1 MRKSVVIFLLLF
13 SIVAL
18 KAQDSKVENGRV
30 RYAFETKE
38 ITQQEAQSLVGKS
51 INLWTYVYFSHEFAD
66 QGYITVSDG
75 IVTKSMLGQQSC
87 SQSFSIV
94 DENQDPLSTGGV
106 VKISPPFG
114 RPCDGHNFY
123 QSGETGFVQNFT
135 FKEACPDW
143 AYMLI
148 TKENNALN
156 TYFEAVEYE
165 GEIWYRA
172 KMYQVTFEYLKAE
185 SFYVSFF
192 SGDPRDGIADGA
204 SNMNL
209 VYGMSGSYNPLYWGT
224 YQTGGQDWTEGA
236 GLSQVSHPNIEPG
249 IMGFISGGVK
259 IVSGLEG
266 SLSMNKA
273 CPGQDLTGALTGL
286 TYPSGKSMTDCQLKF
301 ALKGTGA
308 SVECDIEY
316 ATDIIFDQDP
326 SLVSKDSYVVT
337 LYSKAF
343 SKCPSADSLIL
354 YITEGD
360 NQLRLSAPVSFYP
373 SFDAK
378 IAFSL
383 ESSGTALTASIFSKS
398 EETRD
403 GYAMIEGISDG
414 SSIFSKLICSYPESG
429 NNPSVDNF
437 QSCGI
442 FTGSSF
448 AVQNSKLFWSSTS
461 DGSFKQVPGDPFIAA
476 YASPKFTVKE
486 GFYYMTYET
495 VEGGCEYHTDTVAI
509 FFPEPLPTPVLTI
522 NLLSASGQCAE
533 SFSAEAT
540 VGDVVPDRW
549 RWVVRSEDATTSFDE
564 ELGILEIDPS
574 LTAPL
579 KNTNGGNARGFVF
592 YTSPQSSDTKTRTV
606 PPVSWI
612 GSNSGNSSFVKI
624 VFNNKDAVIPSAP
637 VWPDD
642 TKNDSDLD
650 QGLTADPTDLSYT
663 NKFFYVQYEKDGV
676 WSPWAVA
683 VPNTKSST
691 LPESFSSGISVASG
705 LNRDGACS
713 EKGVDTIVNEGE
725 QVSFRYLGTPA
736 GPFAPWGSTISEF
749 YFIWQFSVDNGHSWK
764 TWAKSTYESSDIK
777 TYTCAENV
785 NVPIRFVE
793 SPSRRITQDELHRV
807 YLLAKSGCVERYLGA
822 QDDAIPMLSG
832 QYFVDSVFVTV
843 IKDVNAGRIEGPTT
857 ACADGSLSL
866 SLTGYDKTEVT
877 DENIQWQILEEGGSY
892 VDIPGVTGPTF
903 PNAETLFKGTE
914 TEYYAGKE
922 YTFQVKLTPKSGDPI
937 FTQPHT
943 VKVYLAKSYTTGL
956 ILPDGVD
963 KQDTIAGYCFNDL
976 TGAKIGAFNQ
986 DVELDA
992 AAEGAQKW
1000 QIQKS
1005 NVMGHEPTF
1014 GVPSESSG
1022 QTVSEAVPFSTGVN
1036 SYRIVYFNHGC
1047 QSIGDTLFVKKNEE
1061 VSVPV
1066 LSGDNTTMSPAC
1078 KGSITLEAS
1087 SSGADG
1093 YEWKLPAE
1101 GAATPAPTEI
1111 QVETSGTLTS
1121 VFPISSATIPS
1132 PQLLSSDG
1140 VSVRAY
1146 KVFGREMSTN
1156 KCFSNPKTGYVYT
1169 KECTSVAPVP
1179 TETSVCKNT
1188 VFGLTWAEEFVQ
1200 TNCTLQY
1207 ATSNGDGASWS
1218 DLTFTEHY
1226 TFSYSD
1232 PTTTIT
1238 FTDVAPVVTSPGT
1251 YYFRIVKDGVNSLA
1265 SVAVTVNPNPVI
1277 TAGDLSITPNPVC
1290 VGEEVDFALAS
1301 VTPEGCTFSWTKDA
1315 APLSGWNTSTQTI
1328 SSVSEGDAGEY
1339 KATINYTDAKGCV
1352 ATPVEKSASLTVNPL
1367 PEKPVVTMKEST
1379 LGQLCV
1385 GGTATIEADVTNN
1398 NSGDFTLEYKW
1409 YKESGT
1415 LVATTSGPQLTFGP
1429 SGADVSTSAS
1439 AGSTDYYLVVTVKNN
1454 ATGCSIS
1461 SDVPAQKTSVEII
1474 TCGESTISD
1483 VEACPSDDVKTL
1495 TLTYGNPLPTS
1506 VEWQVEKTYN
1516 NEDWEAAQ
1524 GTSSCDGPISGTT
1537 CTFTP
1542 DPKPTQTTRYR
1553 AVVTTGGVVSYKVA
1567 TYTVKAAPNPGS
1579 VTVSGYTSALCAGAE
1594 LTLTAAPATDESGS
1608 GVTYSYNWTGPE
1620 PFTGSGASLSK
1631 TVTEANNG
1639 QQYSVKMT
1647 ATLGTT
1653 GCSVTLT
1660 GKSDAVT
1667 VNPLPADFTINGLD
1681 NATVCAGANHT
1692 FTATLDPAT
1701 IDGGG
1706 YKYNWTEKD
1715 QSSSLGTGLSYE
1727 VSNAQATK
1735 TYTLTVTAETGSGCV
1750 RTKSKD
1756 VTLTVNP
1763 IPSVSGA
1770 AITAA
1775 PESGKICDGNEFT
1788 LTASATVSNGSNPTY
1803 VWYHAAPADT
1813 AGKAIAGQNSNQLK
1827 QIASDA
1833 TMGDYTVR
1841 ITYSQGDCQA
1851 SAVATINVKMADKA
1865 VAPSDV
1871 AIIPENPTVCEG
1883 SDIILTATHTETDG
1897 QEYSYSWT
1905 GPSSFSA
1912 STKDATIS
1920 DATSAKAGDY
1930 KVVVTA
1936 TNETSGC
1943 EAVAEEA
1950 KATLKVNPLPA
1961 EPQISG
1967 IDNLSECAGVD
1978 VTFTP
1983 TVSDGT
1989 GTPVEDTYT
1998 VTYKWSHGSDSISN
2012 TKDLAL
2018 EKIDDGDKGT
2028 YTLQVTFTHKTT
2040 GCQSSAS
2047 KNITLTVNALPVTGG
2062 ETISGPESPV
2072 CEEGEI
2078 SLTVTPNDKNS
2089 GSISYRWYKGS
2100 TSGAKDKLVGGNS
2113 ATLTIS
2119 NASSA
2124 DAGYY
2129 SVVVIYGAGT
2139 CTDSVQVR
2147 YEQEITVN
2155 PKPAITSLQD
2165 ETGKTSQSVCIN
2177 ALPET
2182 FPTLNLTVA
2191 SGSVEKWQ
2199 VNKGSGYEDLAAAGT
2214 KTTYQIKKDD
2224 LAIPGTT
2231 TFKAIVGNAGCAS
2244 VEAAYTYT
2252 VNDTVNLSGVAIADN
2267 SSSDWCVEKGGN
2279 VTLSLSGLNA
2289 GTATPTYQWY
2299 KDGAAIDGATSAT
2312 YDVVRSM
2319 ANNGSYSCKVSLTG
2333 SAEDGSCTSQVM
2345 VPALAVNFT
2354 ICDTENLEPTDPMDP
2369 DVADDQP
2376 LVAVCESE
2384 ATTSTSSVTY
2394 EPTVDVASI
2403 SKIQWMYYASKPSGS
2418 EVGTALGLEITGD
2431 QLTGSYVLSAK
2442 DVFAAISG
2450 DASTKVPGN
2459 YYVRAQVTRGT
2470 QVSYTSTYQFV
2481 FLENAT
2487 KLSVDPEPDKQTVCQ
2502 GTEVEF
2508 QLIVSKPEAPSVS
2521 PDYDGFGL
2529 TGITSDN
2536 LKYLWTVPSGATP
2549 PGSES
2554 SSCTAVTGKEV
2565 VDAEYSAKVV
2575 SQFTYA
2581 FGESFKKSCPTTS
2594 EPAVYQLTVLGKP
2607 QIDKFVDAE
2616 SHTSSVICSS
2626 SETYPKLTATVS
2638 KGSVVRWERKLST
2651 ESDWKTIDAAPTNL
2665 NYQLVEAD
2673 VTKPGAKATEA
2684 VVNQYRIVVDNGAC
2698 DSVTATY
2705 TLTVNPVSVAGT
2717 ITADKGGKYCDI
2729 SEIKVTAADVV
2740 NPSGKPLVWTVYN
2753 KNEISDGNKVLS
2765 QEGASFTYSGALLTP
2780 GNTYYV
2786 GYTVPGLDPCGDVNS
2801 ALVEIKVFAAI
2812 AKPTVEISSANV
2824 CQGSGVTISVTEVA
2838 GLTYK
2843 LISSTSSE
2851 FAEGTTTE
2859 YADGSSAE
2867 GKTTFTYT
2875 ASDPGTVY
2883 FKVVATDESY
2893 TGDGSCGQAESR
2905 SLTLKV
2911 DATSEAGVLDYDAPN
2926 AGSDPLEIKVSETA
2940 GMTTTGSTGQ
2950 LTWIKSSGD
2959 EDHDRVWSQLAGSA
2973 NTHSHA
2979 FAAADMHYTY
2989 FRVVAKNGVCP
3000 ADTSNE
3006 IKAHVTVG
3014 STPWLEATHA
3024 GGNNI
3029 CITSDVALTVKVP
3042 DAVSS
3047 EFQWKDVQ
3055 WERRGPKA
3063 TNSFTD
3069 DDAWE
3074 STTME
3079 GTLSSSAPNVTQDVE
3094 ASGSGYYQYR
3104 FSYKLS
3110 AGGEAAWSNSFTV
3123 KVDAASVA
3131 GTLTADPAAVCE
3143 GSTVLPTLKVTGQTG
3158 NITTVLYGTSDSDV
3172 STVKASGGNYP
3183 AGNIYQVPSQV
3194 TNTGYYAIKVKNGV
3208 CPETTSTPVQVTI
3221 HAKPVAG
3228 TIEGNDV
3235 LCYNDDG
3242 TITLSL
3248 SGNSGSEIKWLQAPS
3263 QKGQYTPV
3271 STGATY
3277 QVGSLADRVWIKA
3290 AVAGT
3295 DGLCAADTT
3304 PVVAVRIYD
3313 TLKITQQPTDVKV
3326 VGTGTKATFTVAA
3339 ATAGLTYG
3347 DGSDKFT
3354 TVSVKSYQWQKWD
3367 VDTWSNLSDGDDYSN
3382 VTTATLTVSNAET
3395 HAGELYRCVVT
3406 SDPCDRPVVSGQA
3419 TITANAALDPGTTEA
3434 LTESGCYYE
3443 GHQAV
3448 YFVKDADGEGTLTF
3462 DWYIHTAAGW
3472 KKLSDVPGLA
3482 GKFTLNT
3489 KGDTVTFTNIT
3500 DLTSQNI
3507 TAIKACVK
3515 DDNNTECDPSGTGS
3529 NFSTEA
3535 DVCWPPTGK
3544 PSYSLTDS
3552 LAVCSNAVAPVEY
3565 TFNVSNKGSVTNT
3578 YKYYYKLPTAP
3589 DYTEFSSTTN
3599 IPDGSGKNLNV
3610 TAADGGITVN
3620 SGFDLVFD
3628 KLQFKV
3634 EVFSSYN
3641 TGIDTTLYA
3650 VLRVDAPLTITEA
3663 ATDVVVCEGSDFSFT
3678 TGFERANADFQTQV
3692 SSQWFYVES
3701 GETSKGA
3708 GELVMEGN
3716 TGSATYNGTAAS
3728 PADNGTWKV
3737 KLGTEVCPASVSD
3750 EVELTVKTVP
3760 VVEGDITVSGSDVC
3774 EGTAIT
3780 LTAEITEGATPTTYK
3795 VVWQKEKGADN
3806 WVDVD
3811 VTGNTDS
3818 IEVNSTTGSSANSVL
3833 SLKKGSAK
3841 DAGKYRVVV
3850 EVTETSLG
3858 ECTGKQSMAEAE
3870 VHIKIAPVVK
3880 LSPEGNVFAKEGA
3893 STTVNTQIVDV
3904 ASLGYDPAYVSM
3916 DAITKYQWFI
3926 QLPGEDSYTEFTD
3939 AASQFT
3945 DFITSQPDALSISFN
3960 GVMDNDSTLFYVTV
3974 TGGCGT
3980 HTTAADTLRVNNKF
3994 GISGV
3999 DVAGNPVCTNDEDAA
4014 FTVTVRTN
4022 IPAKEDAINWE
4033 VFTDAGTSW
4042 NPVAAGDVPGQAGAS
4057 YAFDN
4062 SVPSTYKLIVN
4073 RPTYAM
4079 NGWKYRLSLTDGT
4092 DSDNTEAHQGI
4103 VLQVLQPV
4111 AFTCADD
4118 QVLSK
4123 TEPVVVVGGVPASS
4137 VLTANG
4143 ECLPGS
4149 APDFNGYTLGFWQ
4162 MAPKESSYTQVS
4174 TGNSNEYTFSSAADS
4189 GMYNFMF
4196 VMSNV
4201 CGADTAYDSVM
4212 AIKPILPDTD
4222 GDGGSNVAIEKQP
4235 EDPADPDVTPGEEVE
4250 RVESQPDVNDGNIEI
4265 TVCEDRQ
4272 LAIVAPY
4279 TGGPVFSDKWQ
4290 VKTSAG
4296 GEFSDLTI
4304 VYPYSLKGDTLLI
4317 NPVATD
4323 IEGYVFRRY
4332 FDMPGNVKDTVSKT
4346 ITVHVNQLP
4355 DITGVTVE
4363 VTDVTTTPALEP
4375 GQAKPGSTLK
4385 LTAKNTESLVGVTKY
4400 CFYQVVPGKDT
4411 IELTSVGG
4419 SNTNCSASNE
4429 ITFTDEATVADH
4441 DSTLYMVR
4449 VYNECG
4455 FSESPLALLRV
4466 FDTLV
4471 VDWIPDTIVKP
4482 TPGSDWTIDSMTDY
4496 KVGDLIVE
4504 QSPMPGDET
4513 TVAAYMFACE
4523 ETVIV
4528 LSDTTVRGFRN
4539 PNGTGG
4545 KNPSFWQFRTDTL
4558 QPWKELRVDDPQ
4570 FGGINIEIDEE
4581 TGTAS
4586 FQVGT
4591 AMNGWQFRGVGV
4603 NDLYS
4608 DTTMPLTLFVLPVL
4622 EEGDL
4627 VLTPNEFLFCG
4638 EGEAEFVLSEVSG
4651 ADLSKFDIQWEVDSN
4666 STNQWVVVPQL
4677 KDSLRFDVGLVDTS
4691 YNNFKVRAVV
4701 SSQCAEDTVEGI
4713 IKVSTPL
4720 APSVV
4725 LSGDD
4730 TPCLGDTLRWVATP
4744 HNGGTAPEY
4753 VWSLNGKEL
4762 DTVDGNVLTL
4772 PDMPAGTYEI
4782 HVKML
4787 ADASDACIY
4796 PEQAEADTVVFI
4808 MSPASILAHAA
4819 DSSLKVGE
4827 STYLWVE
4834 SDSAMESI
4842 LWTPAQWLETD
4853 NEDTVNTLPFDHPGE
4868 YDFVVE
4874 VSTSYGCIST
4884 DTVTVEVQS
4893 NLVLDSI
4900 GTDNITPP
4908 AKPNQG
4914 GEYPGFPED
4923 GFDFDLDRGWPSLTF
4938 YGDTAEIWVCPGNQA
4953 LINLAFSGN
4962 EDDLTYTW
4970 THSGT
4975 ASLVYPADAQ
4985 VGDSISTPD
4994 SIFVFFF
5001 PDSTTRELNCQV
5013 EDAYGTTIDVV
5024 ILVNYYQPQMTY
5036 IEVNPKVTTGKYFTN
5051 QAVYFHAK
5059 PKRYEEYHWM
5069 KVLSGTVVDE
5079 QLGSKDVMATSFELP
5094 AEEDNEIWLSVV
5106 DENGCRIWDSVH
5118 VNLLEM
5124 PNVMILND
5132 PSRAVEGVIFPEFQV
5147 EVTNTWGLCV
5157 KTFEQRNGNG
5167 SNKGWDGRTPSGTF
5181 VQAGTYYYRVKI
5193 PTLDGFTIVKGAV
5206 TVINK

>member
-1 MRKSVVIFLLLF
+1 MRKSVAIFLLLF

-75 IVTKSMLGQQSC
+75 IVTKSMLRQQSC

-106 VKISPPFG
+106 VKIAPPFG
-114 RPCDGHNFY
+114 RSCDGHNFY
-123 QSGETGFVQNFT
+123 QSGETGFVQNFS

-148 TKENNALN
+148 TDQNNALN

-209 VYGMSGSYNPLYWGT
+209 AYGVSGSYNPLYWGT

-273 CPGQDLTGALTGL
+273 CYGEDVAGVISGL
-286 TYPSGKSMTDCQLKF
+286 TLPSGDTWKDYTVTYQVKKS
-301 ALKGTGA
+301 AG
-308 SVECDIEY
+308 SVSLNY
-316 ATDIIFDQDP
+316 GTDITLSPDP
-326 SLVSKDSYVVT
+326 STVTSPTYNVT
-337 LYSKAF
+337 LA
-343 SKCPSADSLIL
+343 SAIAKQCVTGDSLI
-354 YITEGD
+354 ITLTKGESS
-360 NQLRLSAPVSFYP
+360 LRMAAELSFYTHL
-373 SFDAK
+373 DLLL
-378 IAFSL
+378 AFSDATGSDL
-383 ESSGTALTASIFSKS
+383 VINPIYDKTESSPYSEISVLEGTELVGKV
-398 EETRD
+398 
-403 GYAMIEGISDG
+403 
-414 SSIFSKLICSYPESG
+414 LCSYPTSSNKPGYNEI
-429 NNPSVDNF
+429 
-437 QSCGI
+437 SCYYVKN
-442 FTGSSF
+442 
-448 AVQNSKLFWSSTS
+448 VQKVSEYLISASELYYSSTP
-461 DGSFKQVPGDPFIAA
+461 DGVYTSVAEPNTSWVMLTKPFL
-476 YASPKFTVKE
+476 VKE
-486 GFYYMTYET
+486 GYYYIKSTL
-495 VEGGCEYHTDTVAI
+495 VEGGC
-509 FFPEPLPTPVLTI
+509 
-522 NLLSASGQCAE
+522 
-533 SFSAEAT
+533 
-540 VGDVVPDRW
+540 
-549 RWVVRSEDATTSFDE
+549 
-564 ELGILEIDPS
+564 
-574 LTAPL
+574 
-579 KNTNGGNARGFVF
+579 
-592 YTSPQSSDTKTRTV
+592 
-606 PPVSWI
+606 
-612 GSNSGNSSFVKI
+612 
-624 VFNNKDAVIPSAP
+624 
-637 VWPDD
+637 
-642 TKNDSDLD
+642 
-650 QGLTADPTDLSYT
+650 
-663 NKFFYVQYEKDGV
+663 
-676 WSPWAVA
+676 
-683 VPNTKSST
+683 
-691 LPESFSSGISVASG
+691 
-705 LNRDGACS
+705 
-713 EKGVDTIVNEGE
+713 
-725 QVSFRYLGTPA
+725 
-736 GPFAPWGSTISEF
+736 
-749 YFIWQFSVDNGHSWK
+749 
-764 TWAKSTYESSDIK
+764 
-777 TYTCAENV
+777 
-785 NVPIRFVE
+785 
-793 SPSRRITQDELHRV
+793 
-807 YLLAKSGCVERYLGA
+807 
-822 QDDAIPMLSG
+822 
-832 QYFVDSVFVTV
+832 
-843 IKDVNAGRIEGPTT
+843 
-857 ACADGSLSL
+857 
-866 SLTGYDKTEVT
+866 
-877 DENIQWQILEEGGSY
+877 
-892 VDIPGVTGPTF
+892 
-903 PNAETLFKGTE
+903 
-914 TEYYAGKE
+914 
-922 YTFQVKLTPKSGDPI
+922 
-937 FTQPHT
+937 
-943 VKVYLAKSYTTGL
+943 
-956 ILPDGVD
+956 
-963 KQDTIAGYCFNDL
+963 
-976 TGAKIGAFNQ
+976 
-986 DVELDA
+986 
-992 AAEGAQKW
+992 
-1000 QIQKS
+1000 
-1005 NVMGHEPTF
+1005 
-1014 GVPSESSG
+1014 
-1022 QTVSEAVPFSTGVN
+1022 
-1036 SYRIVYFNHGC
+1036 
-1047 QSIGDTLFVKKNEE
+1047 SIYSDTLFVKVKEPLPAPVISISTDCGATLKGLASVDADIKPTEWQWLVTTTKNVNPDPTTSSEYYFSISSGKTGIASDFSTYE
-1061 VSVPV
+1061 LSYTVNAAGGNTSELSSTYGSAYNGEFPFCMDVCMLPSTAAGDGVVVSNYPSDPTGLASFKDKVFYVRYKYENEWSPWGANGTLTLSCQVGSDFTFGNNFLSKGISATQCLSSDWTGSDGCSSDTTVEAGSSVVMRMWLDDKGAGFFNPSAGTLSTLQMNVIWQVLRDGQWTTWAVTGYNTMYEGEIKSNGTYSYVESPARVISSTETHRAIISQQGCGFATTDADEGDFSGDDGLDEIGGQSSNGRYADQAVITVQTNAGTVVGSVAGSEYTAGDKTMCFGDALNLKLQDYSASSSATLTWQVSTDGSSDWADVVPTVTGDVYNSVPV
-1066 LSGDNTTMSPAC
+1066 SDGDDLYSGRVAYYRVKITDAGKEDYSGSIKVTAYKAKKLSASYMDAQGVTKSSEAGYC
-1078 KGSITLEAS
+1078 KGSVVGFLAYDGEKMISQFPGEGFDKVGFQILSGETPSYDFAEPSTISQWVSDAGQYPSQTLTDKWYTFRVVGNNHGCLSTSEPALVKVNEIPSLGTLTPDRIEVCPGSTQQFQMSGGTVTQYVWTIPNSEAATGAPEVVVPDNTS
-1087 SSGADG
+1087 SQYTAVLPISQAKQEWIMVTGHSVYGSGTDTTICAATG
-1093 YEWKLPAE
+1093 YATAE
-1101 GAATPAPTEI
+1101 INIKECTTPAPTPNDTELCP
-1111 QVETSGTLTS
+1111 QANDVVLTWADDLDGTWELQDSLASGNSWVKVE
-1121 VFPISSATIPS
+1121 
-1132 PQLLSSDG
+1132 
-1140 VSVRAY
+1140 
-1146 KVFGREMSTN
+1146 STN
-1156 KCFSNPKTGYVYT
+1156 Y
-1169 KECTSVAPVP
+1169 
-1179 TETSVCKNT
+1179 TETSITNPSQLT
-1188 VFGLTWAEEFVQ
+1188 VKSSYF
-1200 TNCTLQY
+1200 TN
-1207 ATSNGDGASWS
+1207 ATTAAIV
-1218 DLTFTEHY
+1218 HH
-1226 TFSYSD
+1226 
-1232 PTTTIT
+1232 
-1238 FTDVAPVVTSPGT
+1238 
-1251 YYFRIVKDGVNSLA
+1251 FRIVKDGVNSLA

-1290 VGEEVDFALAS
+1290 VGEKVDFALAS

-1339 KATINYTDAKGCV
+1339 KATINYTDAKGCA

-1429 SGADVSTSAS
+1429 SGADVSTSAP

-1524 GTSSCDGPISGTT
+1524 GSSSCDGPISGTT

-1567 TYTVKAAPNPGS
+1567 TYTVKAAPNPGL
-1579 VTVSGYTSALCAGAE
+1579 VTVSGYTSALCAGSE

-1639 QQYSVKMT
+1639 QQYSVEMT

-1681 NATVCAGANHT
+1681 NATVCAGDYHT
-1692 FTATLDPAT
+1692 FTATVEPAT
-1701 IDGGG
+1701 VAGGG
-1706 YKYNWTEKD
+1706 SYTYNWTVKD
-1715 QSSSLGTGLSYE
+1715 KDESLGTEASYE
-1727 VSNAQATK
+1727 VKALVTE
-1735 TYTLTVTAETGSGCV
+1735 TYTLTVTAKTATGCV
-1750 RTKSKD
+1750 LTKSKD
-1756 VTLTVNP
+1756 VTLNVSP
-1763 IPSVSGA
+1763 KPSLVGA
-1770 AITAA
+1770 AIAA
-1775 PESGKICDGNEFT
+1775 IPASGKICDGSRFALNTSYTSSEPEGGQF
-1788 LTASATVSNGSNPTY
+1788 SY
-1803 VWYHAAPADT
+1803 VWYHTARTDT
-1813 AGKAIAGQNSNQLK
+1813 AGQAIPGETGGVLDR
-1827 QIASDA
+1827 IASDA
-1833 TMGDYTVR
+1833 TMGDYTLR
-1841 ITYSQGDCQA
+1841 ITYTVGSCQT
-1851 SAVATINVKMADKA
+1851 SAVASINVKMADKA
-1865 VAPSDV
+1865 VAPSVTIDP
-1871 AIIPENPTVCEG
+1871 ASPEVCEG
-1883 SDIILTATHTETDG
+1883 SDITLTASHTETEG
-1897 QEYSYSWT
+1897 QKYSYSWT
-1905 GPSSFSA
+1905 GPDNFTA

-1989 GTPVEDTYT
+1989 GTTVEDTYT

-2018 EKIDDGDKGT
+2018 GKIDDGDKGT
-2028 YTLQVTFTHKTT
+2028 YTLQVTFTNKTT

-2089 GSISYRWYKGS
+2089 GSISYRWYKGA

-2119 NASSA
+2119 SASSA

-2147 YEQEITVN
+2147 YEQEVTVN

-2182 FPTLNLTVA
+2182 FPSLNLTVA

-2199 VNKGSGYEDLAAAGT
+2199 VNKGSGFVDLEAAST
-2214 KTTYQIKKDD
+2214 NTTYQIQKAD
-2224 LAIPGTT
+2224 LAIPGTS
-2231 TFKAIVGNAGCAS
+2231 TFKAIVGNAGCTS
-2244 VEAAYTYT
+2244 VEETYTYT
-2252 VNDTVNLSGVAIADN
+2252 VNDTVDLSGITIADN
-2267 SSSDWCVEKGGN
+2267 SSSDWCVETGGN
-2279 VTLSLSGLNA
+2279 VTLSLSGLNL

-2354 ICDTENLEPTDPMDP
+2354 ICDTEDLKPTDPSDP
-2369 DVADDQP
+2369 NIEEDQT
-2376 LVAVCESE
+2376 LVAVCGSE

-2394 EPTVDVASI
+2394 KPTVDAASI
-2403 SKIQWMYYASKPSGS
+2403 TKIQWMYYASKPSGS
-2418 EVGTALGLEITGD
+2418 EVGTALGSEITGD

-2442 DVFAAISG
+2442 DVFASIPG
-2450 DASTKVPGN
+2450 KVPGN

-2487 KLSVDPEPDKQTVCQ
+2487 KLSVDPEPDQQTVCL

-2536 LKYLWTVPSGATP
+2536 LKYLWTVPSGANK
-2549 PGSES
+2549 PGES
-2554 SSCTAVTGKEV
+2554 SSSCNAITNAEV

-2575 SQFTYA
+2575 SQFTYT
-2581 FGESFKKSCPTTS
+2581 FGASFNKSCPDTS

-2616 SHTSSVICSS
+2616 SNTSSVICSS
-2626 SETYPKLTATVS
+2626 SETYPELTATVS

-2651 ESDWKTIDAAPTNL
+2651 EAESDWKTIATAATNL
-2665 NYQLVEAD
+2665 TYQLVEAD
-2673 VTKPGAKATEA
+2673 VTKPVAKSTEA

-2705 TLTVNPVSVAGT
+2705 TLTVNPVSVAGS
-2717 ITADKGGKYCDI
+2717 ITADKEGKYCDI
-2729 SEIKVTAADVV
+2729 SEINVTAADVV

-2753 KNEISDGNKVLS
+2753 KNEISDDNKVLS
-2765 QEGASFTYSGALLTP
+2765 QEGASFTYSGDQLTP

-2824 CQGSGVTISVTEVA
+2824 CQGSEVTISVTEVS

-2843 LISSTSSE
+2843 LISSTSPE

-2883 FKVVATDESY
+2883 FKVVATDASY

-2911 DATSEAGVLDYDAPN
+2911 DATSEAGTIDFD
-2926 AGSDPLEIKVSETA
+2926 DPLNSPIEIEVSQTA
-2940 GMTTTGSTGQ
+2940 GMTTVGHTGQ
-2950 LTWIKSSGD
+2950 LTWIKSSGA
-2959 EDHDRVWSQLAGSA
+2959 EDHDRVWSSLAGSA
-2973 NTHSHA
+2973 NTHSHT
-2979 FAAADMHYTY
+2979 FAAADMDYTY

-3014 STPWLEATHA
+3014 TTPWLEATNP

-3042 DAVSS
+3042 DEVSAD
-3047 EFQWKDVQ
+3047 FQWNDVQ

-3069 DDAWE
+3069 GDAWE

-3079 GTLSSSAPNVTQDVE
+3079 GSLSAVSPNVTQDVE

-3131 GTLTADPAAVCE
+3131 GTLTADPDAVCE

-3183 AGNIYQVPSQV
+3183 ADNIYQVPSQV

-3208 CPETTSTPVQVTI
+3208 CPEVASAPVQVTI

-3235 LCYNDDG
+3235 LCYNDG

-3248 SGNSGSEIKWLQAPS
+3248 SGNSGSEINWLQAPS
-3263 QKGQYTPV
+3263 QKGQYASV
-3271 STGATY
+3271 STEATY
-3277 QVGSLADRVWIKA
+3277 QVGPLADRVWIKA

-3304 PVVAVRIYD
+3304 PVVAVSIYD
-3313 TLKITQQPTDVKV
+3313 TLKVTKQPTDVKV
-3326 VGTGTKATFTVAA
+3326 VGTGTTATFTVAA
-3339 ATAGLTYG
+3339 ATAGLAYK
-3347 DGSDKFT
+3347 DGSGKFT

-3367 VDTWSNLSDGDDYSN
+3367 GDTWNNLSDGDDYSN

-3406 SDPCDRPVVSGQA
+3406 SDPCDRQVTSGQA
-3419 TITANAALDPGTTEA
+3419 TITANAALDPGSTDA

-3443 GHQAV
+3443 GHEAV
-3448 YFVKDADGEGTLTF
+3448 YFVKDAAGEGDLTF
-3462 DWYIHTAAGW
+3462 DWYVNTTTGW
-3472 KKLSDVPGLA
+3472 KKLSDIPGLN
-3482 GKFTLNT
+3482 GKYTLNT

-3565 TFNVSNKGSVTNT
+3565 TFNVSDKGSVTNT

-3589 DYTEFSSTTN
+3589 DYTEFSSTTD

-3760 VVEGDITVSGSDVC
+3760 VVDGDITVSGSEVC

-3795 VVWQKEKGADN
+3795 VVWQKENGADN

-3850 EVTETSLG
+3850 EVTEASLG

-3926 QLPGEDSYTEFTD
+3926 QLPGKDSYTEFTD

-3945 DFITSQPDALSISFN
+3945 DFITSQPDASSISFN

-4022 IPAKEDAINWE
+4022 IPAQDDAINWE
-4033 VFTDAGTSW
+4033 VSTDAGTSW
-4042 NPVAAGDVPGQAGAS
+4042 NPVAAGDVPGQTGAS

-4073 RPTYAM
+4073 RPTLAM
-4079 NGWKYRLSLTDGT
+4079 NGWKYRLSITDGT
-4092 DSDNTEAHQGI
+4092 DSDNTEAHREI

-4137 VLTANG
+4137 VLTANV

-4272 LAIVAPY
+4272 LALVAPY

-4290 VKTSAG
+4290 VKTSSG

-4429 ITFTDEATVADH
+4429 ITFTDKATVADH

-4725 LSGDD
+4725 LSGVD
-4730 TPCLGDTLRWVATP
+4730 TLCLGDTLRWVATP

-4853 NEDTVNTLPFDHPGE
+4853 TEDTVNTLPFTRPGE
-4868 YDFVVE
+4868 FDFVVE

-4985 VGDSISTPD
+4985 VGKPYTTPD

-5079 QLGSKDVMATSFELP
+5079 QLGNKDVLATSFELP